1 GRRVKF
7 VFLPDGEDPDTFV
20 RKEGK
25 TAFETRLASALT
37 ATQCRF
43 QRVGLGLDL
52 QQVDDRAR
60 FVALAQPHIELV
72 PDEILKGMMLRELAD
87 LVRMPIVEIV
97 KPRAREH
104 RPEARAQRNG
114 PGARISD
121 RLLSIAL
128 AHPGFFATLRQP
140 ERAGLLGLPNS
151 LLVRVLRVIAEQPT
165 VDQSALLAY
174 FAGDADYDRLV
185 NLANRTFETAGED
198 AGREF

>member
-1 GRRVKF
+1 
-7 VFLPDGEDPDTFV
+7 
-20 RKEGK
+20 
-25 TAFETRLASALT
+25 
-37 ATQCRF
+37 
-43 QRVGLGLDL
+43 LDL

-72 PDEILKGMMLRELAD
+72 PDEVLKGMMLRELAD

-104 RPEARAQRNG
+104 QPRARGAPRNG
-114 PGARISD
+114 PGARIAD

-128 AHPGFFATLRQP
+128 AYPGFFATLGQP

-174 FAGDADYDRLV
+174 FAGDADYDRLA
-185 NLANRTFETAGED
+185 NLANRTFELAGE
-198 AGREF
+198 ALEREFREGVTQILAAQGRENRRALVRALQEEGSAETLADYWRLKQGGN